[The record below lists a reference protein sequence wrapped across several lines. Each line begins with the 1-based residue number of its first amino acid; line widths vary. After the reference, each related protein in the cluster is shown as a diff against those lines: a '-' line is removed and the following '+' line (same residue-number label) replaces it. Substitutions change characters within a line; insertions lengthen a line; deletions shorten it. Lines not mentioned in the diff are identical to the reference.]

1 MKIDFVD
8 ASDMSNTE
16 DNDETKNNVENNDG
30 NKICR
35 PPNGM
40 YNEKNL
46 LPLCE
51 GNLPIAFSRG
61 KLEYHICKCYS
72 GSREEKEFI
81 DIALRTCKIA
91 CIATDI
97 SRGRP
102 ISPTMAQLLTKKCI
116 TKLNNMWKVVT
127 DNNVP
132 NKAHKNHPISC
143 SMPPIPDFINGVYV
157 NPKHFESVVR
167 ITAGPKKYWLS
178 LVLELRQNKWI
189 CTYADLG

>member
-1 MKIDFVD
+1 MKVDFVD
-8 ASDMSNTE
+8 AYDMGNTE
-16 DNDETKNNVENNDG
+16 DDDETKNNAENNDS
-30 NKICR
+30 NKICH
-35 PPNGM
+35 PPHGL
-40 YNEKNL
+40 YNENNL

-72 GSREEKEFI
+72 DTQEEKEFI

-102 ISPTMAQLLTKKCI
+102 ISPVMSQLLTKKCI
-116 TKLNNMWKVVT
+116 NKLTNMWKIINANVKY
-127 DNNVP
+127 DNCD
-132 NKAHKNHPISC
+132 KNRSGSC
-143 SMPPIPDFINGVYV
+143 SLPPIPDFINGIYV
-157 NPKHFESVVR
+157 SPKHFESVVR
-167 ITAGPKKYWLS
+167 ITAGPEKYWLS
-178 LVLELRQNKWI
+178 IVLELRQNRWI